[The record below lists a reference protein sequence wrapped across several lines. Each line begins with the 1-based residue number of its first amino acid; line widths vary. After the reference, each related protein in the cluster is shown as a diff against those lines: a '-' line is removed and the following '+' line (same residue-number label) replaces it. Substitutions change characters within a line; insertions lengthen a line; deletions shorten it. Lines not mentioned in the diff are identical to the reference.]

1 MKTTVLITGLLLI
14 VLANFIAL
22 YYAPYGRE
30 YFQNMPNKPFANTT
44 GPPGPFPPPPPG
56 GMRPPFPPPGP
67 YPPPP
72 PPGPYPPPPPPGP
85 YPPPP
90 SRGSSGSSL
99 LSALTSL
106 VAPKVPVQMQPIP
119 MMLPNK
125 ITEPTKSNPIMPIM
139 TIPSKIM
146 TMPTARNKIEGFSSM
161 SLDSAAGA
169 NTLYTPMGQF
179 DGVKL
184 STGNSVSGW
193 RYTAPNEPLTGAE
206 FVPGQDALFM
216 FKNNQ
221 CKPECCGASF
231 SCGGGCVC
239 TTPQQRQYIAARG
252 GNRTEPEDSA

>member
-14 VLANFIAL
+14 VLANFMAL

-30 YFQNMPNKPFANTT
+30 YFQDANANAVNATAT
-44 GPPGPFPPPPPG
+44 SRRPPPAAPAPVRTTVRMKARPSGDRSPPA
-56 GMRPPFPPPGP
+56 FAFDS
-67 YPPPP
+67 
-72 PPGPYPPPPPPGP
+72 
-85 YPPPP
+85 PP
-90 SRGSSGSSL
+90 SQ
-99 LSALTSL
+99 
-106 VAPKVPVQMQPIP
+106 PV
-119 MMLPNK
+119 NA
-125 ITEPTKSNPIMPIM
+125 TNIM
-139 TIPSKIM
+139 
-146 TMPTARNKIEGFSSM
+146 RNKVEGFRSM

-169 NTLYTPMGQF
+169 NTLYSPMGQF

-193 RYTAPNEPLTGAE
+193 RYTAPNEPLTGSE